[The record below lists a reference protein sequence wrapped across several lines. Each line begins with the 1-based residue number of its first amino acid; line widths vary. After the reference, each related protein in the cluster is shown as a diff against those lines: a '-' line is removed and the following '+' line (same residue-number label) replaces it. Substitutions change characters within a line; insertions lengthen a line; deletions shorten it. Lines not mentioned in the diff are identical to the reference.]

1 MSPTRVLCRTNR
13 AIRRCRFSTG
23 TPVHAGFSTGLLL
36 GIISTIPL
44 EWGPD
49 EPSIHHASVA
59 MTMAFCG
66 MGISTLLS
74 GFVMRHDKLPA
85 FTQPL
90 LRFAAILAAG
100 GLIVILS
107 TQFQFLQRWLL
118 TTSLT
123 APQWGAV
130 LGLALV
136 MPLVVEADKF
146 VQRLRARNKNAM
158 R

>member
-1 MSPTRVLCRTNR
+1 
-13 AIRRCRFSTG
+13 
-23 TPVHAGFSTGLLL
+23 
-36 GIISTIPL
+36 
-44 EWGPD
+44 
-49 EPSIHHASVA
+49 
-59 MTMAFCG
+59 
-66 MGISTLLS
+66 
-74 GFVMRHDKLPA
+74 
-85 FTQPL
+85 
-90 LRFAAILAAG
+90 
-100 GLIVILS
+100 
-107 TQFQFLQRWLL
+107 LL